1 MEAGIEEALT
11 HLNRN
16 DLTNILSD
24 GWTLSGTRYR
34 MERVLDDCRYIVFI
48 EPNNGKPVIEC
59 EGFTPLLMARSS
71 GNGST
76 FATISDTQTRSVDYV
91 RRKVRVTAYRDA
103 LLSKAMAADGTI
115 NMNGNNVTTD
125 GFDSMDPKF
134 STNGQY
140 DSSKRKASGDVAT
153 NFDILNQ
160 NGISAGNANIYG
172 TVSTGPG
179 ATVTLGTNGKVGDT
193 AWHADT
199 SKTGIQPGW
208 SSDDMNVNF
217 DPVEEPFATELP
229 PLPGIIGGV
238 VYTHVLTNG
247 NYMIAAGNFGG
258 KVLVTGN
265 ATLYVTRTASVAFSG
280 NDFIK
285 IDPNASLK
293 LYVGSTSA
301 SIGGN
306 GVLNQSGSALNFQY
320 YGLPSNTSLA
330 LGGNAEFRGTIYAP
344 NADFTLSGGGNTVT
358 DFIGSSITKTVK
370 MDGKFNFHYDEAL
383 RRVGP
388 SRGYIVTSWQEI

>member
-1 MEAGIEEALT
+1 
-11 HLNRN
+11 
-16 DLTNILSD
+16 
-24 GWTLSGTRYR
+24 
-34 MERVLDDCRYIVFI
+34 
-48 EPNNGKPVIEC
+48 
-59 EGFTPLLMARSS
+59 
-71 GNGST
+71 
-76 FATISDTQTRSVDYV
+76 
-91 RRKVRVTAYRDA
+91 
-103 LLSKAMAADGTI
+103 
-115 NMNGNNVTTD
+115 
-125 GFDSMDPKF
+125 
-134 STNGQY
+134 
-140 DSSKRKASGDVAT
+140 
-153 NFDILNQ
+153 
-160 NGISAGNANIYG
+160 
-172 TVSTGPG
+172 
-179 ATVTLGTNGKVGDT
+179 
-193 AWHADT
+193 
-199 SKTGIQPGW
+199 
-208 SSDDMNVNF
+208 
-217 DPVEEPFATELP
+217 
-229 PLPGIIGGV
+229 
-238 VYTHVLTNG
+238 
-247 NYMIAAGNFGG
+247 
-258 KVLVTGN
+258 
-265 ATLYVTRTASVAFSG
+265 VAFSG